1 MRTDLHTHSSMSDG
15 TDSPTALILKA
26 RQMGLE
32 RVALTDHDTFDGVA
46 EAQEAGRRV
55 GVEVLV
61 ALEMSAHVGGSEVH
75 VLGYG
80 VDATDAVLGA
90 ELARIRAGRVERLV
104 DMVKLL
110 NQAGVQ
116 ISVAD
121 VHARAVGASSIGRP
135 HVADALVQAGY
146 ASDRDDAFA
155 KYLDTAGPAFVPR
168 YTTELG
174 QAIDLIHAAH
184 GVAVLAHPWSRG
196 GERVLTG
203 EALAEL
209 VARHQLEGIETDNPD
224 LTPEQ
229 RDLLFQ
235 TGARLGL
242 VRTGG
247 SDYHGKGKTG
257 HDLGSVTTRD
267 SAYSELLRLIEVRG
281 GDTGL
286 DLSSRRPRGQRR

>member
-15 TDSPTALILKA
+15 TDSPTVLILKA
-26 RQMGLE
+26 RQTGLE
-32 RVALTDHDTFDGVA
+32 RVALTDHDTLDGVA

-55 GVEVLV
+55 GVDVLV
-61 ALEMSAHVGGSEVH
+61 GMEMSAHLGDSEVH

-80 VDATDAVLGA
+80 MDPTDSGLGA
-90 ELARIRAGRVERLV
+90 ELARIRASRVERLAG
-104 DMVKLL
+104 MVKLL
-110 NQAGVQ
+110 NQAGAR

-121 VHARAVGASSIGRP
+121 VRARAVGASSIGRP

-146 ASDRDDAFA
+146 AIDRDDAFA
-155 KYLDTAGPAFVPR
+155 KYLDVSGPAFVPR

-174 QAIDLIHAAH
+174 EAIDLIHAAH

-209 VARHQLEGIETDNPD
+209 VAHHGLEGIETDNPD
-224 LTPEQ
+224 HTPDQ

-257 HDLGSVTTRD
+257 HDLGSLTTRD
-267 SAYSELLRLIEVRG
+267 SAYSELLRLIETRG
-281 GDTGL
+281 GDRGL
-286 DLSSRRPRGQRR
+286 DLGSHGPRGQRR